1 MDRDGMASSLADR
14 GVTPMS
20 ELYDQDTVL
29 WSERQAKLLRRV
41 AAGERV
47 NDGDLDW
54 LNLAEEIEA
63 VGRSER
69 RELRHRMAVLLQHLL
84 KWHYQPE
91 HRSRSWRSTIGTQRS
106 EIYDVLD
113 DNPSLRQTLP
123 AVVAKVYPTARTKA
137 LEETGLLAL
146 PETSPFDA
154 DQALA
159 GELPAP

>member
-1 MDRDGMASSLADR
+1 
-14 GVTPMS
+14 MS

-29 WSERQAKLLRRV
+29 WSERQARLLRRM

-63 VGRSER
+63 VGRRER
-69 RELRHRMAVLLQHLL
+69 RELRHRMAVQHLL

-91 HRSRSWRSTIGTQRS
+91 LRSRSWRSTIGTQRS
-106 EIYDVLD
+106 EIYEVLD
-113 DNPSLRQTLP
+113 DNPSLLQTMP
-123 AVVAKVYPTARTKA
+123 AVVAKAYPTARAKA

-146 PETSPFDA
+146 PETSPFGA
-154 DQALA
+154 DQALE
-159 GELPAP
+159 GELPVP